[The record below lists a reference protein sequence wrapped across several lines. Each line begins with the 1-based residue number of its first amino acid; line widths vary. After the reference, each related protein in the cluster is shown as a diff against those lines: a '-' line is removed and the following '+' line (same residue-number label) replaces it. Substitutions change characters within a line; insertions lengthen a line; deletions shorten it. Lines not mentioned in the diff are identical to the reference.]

1 MKQFFKSL
9 GDFYRLSFSGLA
21 GIVSRP
27 FYFQEFLDQLT
38 YAGPDTLVITVITAF
53 VVGMALSVQVL
64 FQFEGLGLENEVGGL
79 IGTAVIREI
88 IPITLALLF
97 AGRVGSGISA
107 ELAGMRQREQI
118 DTIRAFGVNPVK
130 MLVTPRIA
138 SCILMLPSLTLIGD
152 FSALFGGFFI
162 TGTQFHTDPA
172 MFWSSVRTI
181 LNVKNM
187 FAGII
192 KPLIFGYLIGV
203 ISCYVGL
210 NSKGGSTG
218 LKRSATQ
225 AYVLSTVSVMITDF
239 LIIKVI
245 WILFP

>member
-1 MKQFFKSL
+1 MKKFFKSL

-38 YAGPDTLVITVITAF
+38 YAGPDTLIIAVITAF

-79 IGTAVIREI
+79 IGIAVIREI
-88 IPITLALLF
+88 IPLTLALLF

-118 DTIRAFGVNPVK
+118 DTIRAFGVNPVR
-130 MLVTPRIA
+130 MLVTPRIL
-138 SCILMLPSLTLIGD
+138 SCLLMLPSLTLIGD
-152 FSALFGGFFI
+152 FSAIVGGYFI
-162 TGTQFHTDPA
+162 TSAQFHTDPA
-172 MFWSSVRTI
+172 MYWSSVRSI
-181 LNVKNM
+181 LNLKNT
-187 FAGII
+187 FSGIL
-192 KPLIFGYLIGV
+192 KPLIFGYLIGTV
-203 ISCYVGL
+203 SCYVGL

-225 AYVLSTVSVMITDF
+225 AYVLSTLSVMITDF
-239 LIIKVI
+239 IIIKLV